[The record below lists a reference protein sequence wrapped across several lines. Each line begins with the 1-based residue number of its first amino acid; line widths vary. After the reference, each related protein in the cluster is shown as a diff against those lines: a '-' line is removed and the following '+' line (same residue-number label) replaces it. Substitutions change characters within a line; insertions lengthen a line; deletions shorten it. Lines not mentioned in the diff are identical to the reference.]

1 MQNCD
6 LKTVEGLAKNK
17 HLSSLQEA
25 FLKHF
30 SFQCGFSTPGFLMGA
45 YILLSELEN
54 KPIHKNQ
61 IEEAILRV
69 VGEHICR
76 CTGYAKYHEAIREVI
91 LNTPG
96 LLIAD
101 K

>member
-1 MQNCD
+1 
-6 LKTVEGLAKNK
+6 
-17 HLSSLQEA
+17 
-25 FLKHF
+25 
-30 SFQCGFSTPGFLMGA
+30 MGA